1 MLFTLFLATSLA
13 VLATTL
19 PTINTDGYAPS
30 SIITRDVCI
39 IGGGST
45 GTYSAISL
53 HDKGKSVVVIEA
65 QDRLGGHTN
74 TYTDP
79 TTNETIDYGVILF
92 HNISVVNNYFARFNI
107 PLTKA
112 VLSSP
117 DVTSTYV
124 DFQTGKTVAG
134 YTPNDPTAALAAY
147 AAQLAQYPYLET
159 GFVLPDSVPAD
170 LLLPFG
176 DFVTKYALQDMVG
189 FLFQFAQGLGD
200 LLSQLTLY
208 VFKNFG
214 LSVLQGVQNGFLTTL
229 DQDNSEIYV
238 KALAVLGQD
247 VLLTSHVLAVDRSA
261 SSSGGR
267 VKVLV
272 QTPRGVKLILAKK
285 LILTIPPKLHNL
297 EGFDLSTEETSL
309 FVKFQ
314 NSAYYTG
321 LLRGTNIPDLTTVT
335 NIGAATQYNL
345 PILPAAYSITPTRV
359 PGLHDVK
366 FGSAN
371 ALHDEPVKADIIASV
386 NRINAART
394 FNSTTTAEPKFADF
408 ASHTPFEL
416 TVPKEAI
423 EGDFYK
429 SLYALQGTRETW
441 YTGAAWHTHDSSLL
455 WVFTEGLLQGVL
467 EGL

>member
-1 MLFTLFLATSLA
+1 M
-13 VLATTL
+13 
-19 PTINTDGYAPS
+19 
-30 SIITRDVCI
+30 
-39 IGGGST
+39 
-45 GTYSAISL
+45 
-53 HDKGKSVVVIEA
+53 
-65 QDRLGGHTN
+65 
-74 TYTDP
+74 
-79 TTNETIDYGVILF
+79 
-92 HNISVVNNYFARFNI
+92 
-107 PLTKA
+107 
-112 VLSSP
+112 
-117 DVTSTYV
+117 
-124 DFQTGKTVAG
+124 
-134 YTPNDPTAALAAY
+134 
-147 AAQLAQYPYLET
+147 
-159 GFVLPDSVPAD
+159 
-170 LLLPFG
+170 
-176 DFVTKYALQDMVG
+176 
-189 FLFQFAQGLGD
+189 
-200 LLSQLTLY
+200 
-208 VFKNFG
+208 FKNFG

-261 SSSGGR
+261 SSSGGF

-272 QTPRGVKLILAKK
+272 QTPQGVKLILAKK

-309 FVKFQ
+309 FVQFQ

-359 PGLHDVK
+359 PGLHDVQ

-371 ALHDEPVKADIIASV
+371 ALHDEQVKADIIASV

-394 FNSTTTAEPKFADF
+394 FNSTTTAEPEFADF

-416 TVPKEAI
+416 TVPKETI
-423 EGDFYK
+423 EGGFYK

-441 YTGAAWHTHDSSLL
+441 YTGAAWHTHDTSLL
-455 WVFTEGLLQGVL
+455 WVFTEGVLQGVL